1 MFIVPIYLFIY
12 LPSFHIFISI
22 CYRCVAKKKCFAP
35 AAVYKPFGEQ
45 AAGVRSLSQF
55 QALQDGDQELA
66 ALREL
71 GLTDAEIELWRC
83 RDQPERFW
91 KV

>member
-1 MFIVPIYLFIY
+1 M
-12 LPSFHIFISI
+12 
-22 CYRCVAKKKCFAP
+22 
-35 AAVYKPFGEQ
+35 
-45 AAGVRSLSQF
+45 RSLSQF

-83 RDQPERFW
+83 RDQPESFL

>member
-1 MFIVPIYLFIY
+1 MYE
-12 LPSFHIFISI
+12 IFPHAHH
-22 CYRCVAKKKCFAP
+22 CCRCVAKKKCFAP

-45 AAGVRSLSQF
+45 AAGVKSLSQF

-71 GLTDAEIELWRC
+71 GLTEAEIELWRC
-83 RDQPERFW
+83 RDQPESSW
-91 KV
+91 KVVFQL